1 MSLRARLA
9 SPRTR
14 RAFLLGHDFPA
25 TLPGKLDEHL
35 PGLSG
40 EQRAEVLERL
50 REWFLLCQVAG
61 GTPSGMPSKAVDAAW
76 HEFILMTREYTR
88 FCEGAFGRY
97 LHHTPEA
104 QMRVPMED
112 ALARTAAFARK
123 AGLGAPG
130 VPAIFSLDARL
141 GLPGAQD
148 WTPGTFV
155 PLARQGARA
164 LGEKEGG
171 GAGWMDSGDA
181 GRRGG
186 WAGGGCGSG
195 DGGGG
200 GGGGCGGG
208 GCGGG

>member
-14 RAFLLGHDFPA
+14 RAFLLGYAFPA
-25 TLPGKLDEHL
+25 ALPGKLGEHL
-35 PGLSG
+35 PGLSD

-61 GTPSGMPSKAVDAAW
+61 RKPIGMPSKAVDAAW

-88 FCEGAFGRY
+88 FCEGVFGRY

-104 QMRVPMED
+104 QMQVPMED

-141 GLPGAQD
+141 GLPGADD

-155 PLARQGARA
+155 PLAQQGARA
-164 LGEKEGG
+164 LGEKDGG
-171 GAGWMDSGDA
+171 GTGRADSGGG
-181 GRRGG
+181 GRNRG
-186 WAGGGCGSG
+186 WGGGCGSG
-195 DGGGG
+195 SGGC
-200 GGGGCGGG
+200 GGGCGGG
-208 GCGGG
+208 